1 MRFEGVLKSWN
12 DDRGFGF
19 IEPSHGTDEVF
30 VHIKAFS
37 GRTQRPAVGQW
48 VSFEIEAGPQGRK
61 RAKNVETARKAAAA
75 SARREEQPAEWDL
88 ASALAIPLF
97 AAIYVVASLQWR
109 VSLLWAAAYL
119 LVSIVT
125 LFAYTFDKSAAVRGG
140 WRTKESTL
148 LGLGL
153 LCGWPGGLIAQQ
165 RLRHKSSKRSFRAA
179 FWFTVV
185 LNVAAFVLLNS
196 PYVHHLTLR

>member
-37 GRTQRPAVGQW
+37 GRRQRPAVGQW

-61 RAKNVETARKAAAA
+61 RAKNVETARAAPAA
-75 SARREEQPAEWDL
+75 SARREERPAEWGI

-153 LCGWPGGLIAQQ
+153 LCGWPGALIAQQ
-165 RLRHKSSKRSFRAA
+165 RLRHKSSKRAFRAA
-179 FWFTVV
+179 FWVTVV
-185 LNVAAFVLLNS
+185 MNVAAFLVLNS
-196 PYVHHLTLR
+196 PYAPRLLLR